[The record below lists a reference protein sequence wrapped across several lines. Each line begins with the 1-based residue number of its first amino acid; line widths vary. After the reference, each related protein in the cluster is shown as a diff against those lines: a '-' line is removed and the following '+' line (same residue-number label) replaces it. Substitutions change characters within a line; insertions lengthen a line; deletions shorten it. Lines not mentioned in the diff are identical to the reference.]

1 MKLFIS
7 TEKGFGLELM
17 KLKEICEHLDGELS
31 GDGNMEIT
39 GVSGINEALPTQITF
54 VANPKYIAALATT
67 QAGAIIIGHGVPGNG
82 KSIIRVKDPYWAF
95 VQVLQMFS
103 SDKNRRAFPGI
114 DKTAILGENV
124 KLGERVS
131 IQAFT
136 YIADNV
142 EIGDDT
148 VIQPYVYIGE
158 GTKIG
163 ADGLIYPHVSIR
175 EEITIGDR
183 VIIHCGA
190 VIGSDGFGF
199 APVNKRQ
206 HKIPQIGTVVI
217 EDDVEIGANTT
228 IDRATLAETRI
239 KRGTKLDNLVQ
250 IAHNVVI
257 GEDCCLAAQVG
268 IAGSTTLGDR
278 VNIAGHGGAA
288 GHLTLGEDSVVYAKS
303 AVTKDMPP
311 GSHLS
316 GFPARPHKQQ
326 LRIRAATRKLPKLL
340 PEFTKLQKRVA
351 ELEAKLQ
358 ELEDAT

>member
-1 MKLFIS
+1 M
-7 TEKGFGLELM
+7 LM
-17 KLKEICEHLDGELS
+17 KLREICEHLNGDLS
-31 GDGNMEIT
+31 GDGDIEIT

-54 VANPKYIAALATT
+54 VANPKYVAAIATT
-67 QAGAIIIGHGVPGNG
+67 QAAAIIIGHGVPGNG
-82 KSIIRVKDPYWAF
+82 KPTIRVDNPYWAF
-95 VQVLQMFS
+95 VKVLEMFS
-103 SDKNRRAFPGI
+103 WDKNHRALPGI
-114 DKTAILGENV
+114 DETAILGKNV
-124 KLGERVS
+124 KLGARVS

-142 EIGDDT
+142 EIGNDT
-148 VIQPYVYIGE
+148 VIQPFVYIGE

-163 ADGLIYPHVSIR
+163 ADGLIYPHVNIR
-175 EEITIGDR
+175 EEVTIGDR

-199 APVNKRQ
+199 APVSNRH

-228 IDRATLAETRI
+228 IDRATLSETRI

-268 IAGSTTLGDR
+268 IAGSATLGDR
-278 VNIAGHGGAA
+278 VNIAGHSGTT
-288 GHLTLGEDSVVYAKS
+288 GHLTLGDDSIVYAKS
-303 AVTKDMPP
+303 AVTKDMPA

-316 GFPARPHKQQ
+316 GFPARPHKQE
-326 LRIRAATRKLPKLL
+326 LRIHAATRKLPDLL
-340 PEFTKLQKRVA
+340 PEFAKLQKRVE

-358 ELEDAT
+358 ELEDAS

>member
-1 MKLFIS
+1 
-7 TEKGFGLELM
+7 M
-17 KLKEICEHLDGELS
+17 KLKEICERLEGDLS
-31 GDGNMEIT
+31 GDGEIEIT
-39 GVSGINEALPTQITF
+39 GISGIKEALPTQITF
-54 VANPKYIAALATT
+54 VANPKYLAALATT
-67 QAGAIIIGHGVPGNG
+67 QAAAVIIGHGVKGNG
-82 KSIIRVKDPYWAF
+82 KPTIRVENPYWAF
-95 VQVLQMFS
+95 VKVLEMFAWNK
-103 SDKNRRAFPGI
+103 DRDVTPGVHE
-114 DKTAILGENV
+114 TAILGKNV
-124 KLGERVS
+124 KLGDRVA
-131 IQAFT
+131 IQAFA

-142 EIGDDT
+142 TIGEDT
-148 VIQPYVYIGE
+148 VVQPYVYIGE

-163 ADGLIYPHVSIR
+163 AEGLLYPHVSIR
-175 EEITIGDR
+175 EDVQIGDR

-199 APVNKRQ
+199 APVNNRH

-250 IAHNVVI
+250 IAHNVSI

-268 IAGSTTLGDR
+268 IAGSTILGDR

-288 GHLTLGEDSVVYAKS
+288 GHLTLGDDSIVYAKS

-316 GFPARPHKQQ
+316 GFPARPHKQE
-326 LRIRAATRKLPKLL
+326 LRIHAATRKLPEML
-340 PEFTKLQKRVA
+340 PEFTKLKKQVA

-358 ELEDAT
+358 KLEEGT

>member
-1 MKLFIS
+1 MR
-7 TEKGFGLELM
+7 M
-17 KLKEICEHLDGELS
+17 KLKEICEHLGGDLTGDGEI
-31 GDGNMEIT
+31 EIT
-39 GVSGINEALPTQITF
+39 GVSGINEARPSQITF
-54 VANPKYIAALATT
+54 VANPKYLAAVATT
-67 QAGAIIIGHGVPGNG
+67 QASAIIIGHGLNGNG
-82 KSIIRVKDPYWAF
+82 KPTIHVENPYWAF
-95 VQVLQMFS
+95 VRVLEMFAPA
-103 SDKNRRAFPGI
+103 KEQRPLPGVHE
-114 DKTAILGENV
+114 TAIIGKNV

-131 IQAFT
+131 IQPFA
-136 YIADNV
+136 YIGDNV
-142 EIGDDT
+142 EIGDGT
-148 VIQPYVYIGE
+148 LIHPFVYIGE
-158 GTKIG
+158 GTQIG
-163 ADGLIYPHVSIR
+163 ADGLIYPHVNIR
-175 EEITIGDR
+175 EDITIGDR

-199 APVNKRQ
+199 APVSNRH

-228 IDRATLAETRI
+228 IDRATLSETVI

-288 GHLTLGEDSVVYAKS
+288 GHLTLGADSIVYAKS

-316 GFPARPHKQQ
+316 GFPARPHKQE
-326 LRIRAATRKLPKLL
+326 LRVHAATRKLPELL
-340 PEFTKLQKRVA
+340 PEFARLQKRVE
-351 ELEAKLQ
+351 ELESKIQ
-358 ELEDAT
+358 ELETKPDP